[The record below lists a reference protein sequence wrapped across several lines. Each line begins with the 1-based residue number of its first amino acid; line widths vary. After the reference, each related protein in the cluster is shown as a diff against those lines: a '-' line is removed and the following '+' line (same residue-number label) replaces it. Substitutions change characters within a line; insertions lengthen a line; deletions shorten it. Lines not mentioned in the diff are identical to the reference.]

1 MHDTELVDICK
12 HLWEDQ
18 SLDDE
23 ERCDKA
29 QSLIAELSPET
40 GNMQMLRVWGRC
52 RDIVK
57 AEAVIAEKKKHQV
70 AQKAKWTP
78 VEQGPSK
85 SNETVNSPSSKLRGD
100 APQFEPGRPVTSPTS
115 KQETDDQRRK
125 AYQTRLVTVRA
136 QISQKDVFIRSLQSQ
151 ITWHTQEIG
160 RLEVLRATVLQ
171 DFETRSK
178 AESLSKQ
185 EQRSLLSQVQDA
197 DERAAGM
204 RHAKGQLMRYKT
216 AAEHERNWL
225 YGEMFPRE
233 DELGLFD

>member
-1 MHDTELVDICK
+1 M
-12 HLWEDQ
+12 
-18 SLDDE
+18 
-23 ERCDKA
+23 
-29 QSLIAELSPET
+29 
-40 GNMQMLRVWGRC
+40 
-52 RDIVK
+52 
-57 AEAVIAEKKKHQV
+57 
-70 AQKAKWTP
+70 
-78 VEQGPSK
+78 
-85 SNETVNSPSSKLRGD
+85 NSPSSKLRGD

-115 KQETDDQRRK
+115 SQETDDQRRK
-125 AYQTRLVTVRA
+125 AYQTRLATVQA

-216 AAEHERNWL
+216 AAENERNWL
-225 YGEMFPRE
+225 YGELFPRE
-233 DELGLFD
+233 NELGLFD

>member
-52 RDIVK
+52 RDLVK
-57 AEAVIAEKKKHQV
+57 AEAVIAEKKKHQA
-70 AQKAKWTP
+70 AQKAKSTP
-78 VEQGPSK
+78 VETGPSK
-85 SNETVNSPSSKLRGD
+85 SYVSVNSPSSKLRGD
-100 APQFEPGRPVTSPTS
+100 APQFEPGRLVTSPTS
-115 KQETDDQRRK
+115 SQETDDQRRK
-125 AYQTRLVTVRA
+125 AYQTRLATLRA
-136 QISQKDVFIRSLQSQ
+136 QISQRDVFIRSLQSQ

-160 RLEVLRATVLQ
+160 RLEVLRATILQ
-171 DFETRSK
+171 DVETRRK

-185 EQRSLLSQVQDA
+185 EQRSLLSRVQDA

-204 RHAKGQLMRYKT
+204 RNGKGQLMRYKT

-225 YGEMFPRE
+225 YGEMFPQE
-233 DELGLFD
+233 GELGPE